1 MPSFLSQFPSE
12 AGRGLNIAELRRW
25 LQELEAEVQ
34 QLKRAVDDIAN
45 EEQPADY
52 EISARSVKIQSQSRM
67 ELVSSLAT
75 ISAGQLTVNCA
86 SSRFTGIV
94 QCDTIIA
101 TNVIGSNYTP
111 GAGNVF

>member
-12 AGRGLNIAELRRW
+12 AGQGLNISELRRW

-45 EEQPADY
+45 EEQPADF
-52 EISARSVKIQSQSRM
+52 EISARSIKLQAQARAEIIAP
-67 ELVSSLAT
+67 SLT
-75 ISAGQLTVNCA
+75 LGVGQLTVNSA
-86 SSRFTGIV
+86 TSRFSGIV